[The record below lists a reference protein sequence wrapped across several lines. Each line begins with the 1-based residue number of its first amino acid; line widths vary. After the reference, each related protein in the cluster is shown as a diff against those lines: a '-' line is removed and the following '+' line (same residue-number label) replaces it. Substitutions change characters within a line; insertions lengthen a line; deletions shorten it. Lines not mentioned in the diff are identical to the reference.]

1 MTQAAPPPGSARVH
15 RFGLRVYAADTDAS
29 GIVHHSQ
36 YLVFAERARTEML
49 RDFDI
54 AAETLGDVAQGYW
67 VVARARIDFRQ
78 PARLDDWLSIESH
91 LEGVRAASCQVR
103 QRVLRGE
110 ELLVDIGVEVAW
122 LGPDGRPRRQPWRA
136 RMEALAA
143 PDGPR
148 A

>member
-1 MTQAAPPPGSARVH
+1 MHPPSLRVH
-15 RFGLRVYAADTDAS
+15 RLTLRVYAADTDAS

-49 RDFDI
+49 REFDI
-54 AAETLGDVAQGYW
+54 AAETLGDVAIGYW
-67 VVARARIDFRQ
+67 VVAKAEIAFRQ
-78 PARLDDWLSIESH
+78 PARLDDLLTIASH
-91 LEGVRAASCQVR
+91 LEGVRAASCLVR
-103 QRVLRGE
+103 QRVLRGQT
-110 ELLVDIGVEVAW
+110 LLVDIGVEVAW

-143 PDGPR
+143 AGDT

>member
-1 MTQAAPPPGSARVH
+1 MRSPSPRVH

-54 AAETLGDVAQGYW
+54 AAETLGDVGIGYW
-67 VVARARIDFRQ
+67 VVAKAGIAFRQ
-78 PARLDDWLSIESH
+78 PARLDDWLTVASH
-91 LEGVRAASCQVR
+91 VEGVRAASCQVR

-110 ELLVDIGVEVAW
+110 TLLVDIGVEVAW

-136 RMEALAA
+136 RMEELAA
-143 PDGPR
+143 AGD
-148 A
+148 AA

>member
-1 MTQAAPPPGSARVH
+1 MGQPSPRVH

-54 AAETLGDVAQGYW
+54 AAETLGALDQGYW
-67 VVARARIDFRQ
+67 VVARASLAFRQ
-78 PARLDDWLSIESH
+78 PARLDDWLTVASQ
-91 LEGVRAASCQVR
+91 LEGVRAASCLVR

-110 ELLVDIGVEVAW
+110 ELLADISLEVAW
-122 LGPDGRPRRQPWRA
+122 LGPEGRPRRQPWRA
-136 RMEALAA
+136 RMEALASQGA
-143 PDGPR
+143 AG
-148 A
+148 